1 MNIEGRTADG
11 TKTVY
16 RMRNGGRHVQPVR
29 PTIIIGD
36 VALMKSILPSCVIA
50 LTFAASTIAHAD
62 SLRIESASF
71 DSGDEL
77 PLELVGKGPSCGGGK
92 DWSPAV
98 RWHDLPEGTRSVALV
113 MVDPDGN
120 KGLGVV
126 HWVAYNIHPS
136 MRKLDAGA
144 ARFNSTSLTVGR
156 NSTGA
161 ETYRGPCPPENDNP
175 HHYVLTLIATDL
187 KPGELSSGLDREGL
201 MKALK
206 GHALGAQSLVGTYG
220 Q

>member
-1 MNIEGRTADG
+1 
-11 TKTVY
+11 
-16 RMRNGGRHVQPVR
+16 
-29 PTIIIGD
+29 
-36 VALMKSILPSCVIA
+36 MKPILHSAVIA
-50 LTFAASTIAHAD
+50 LTLAVSTLAHAD

-77 PLELVGKGPSCGGGK
+77 PLELVGKGPSCGDGK

-98 RWHDLPEGTRSVALV
+98 RWYDLPQGTRSVALV

-126 HWVAYNIHPS
+126 HWVAYNIDAR

-161 ETYRGPCPPENDNP
+161 ETYRGPCPPQDDNP

-187 KPGELSSGLDREGL
+187 EPGKLPSGLDREGL

-206 GHALGAQSLVGTYG
+206 GHALGAQSLVGMYG